1 MKHPHV
7 IAVFN
12 YFLALALA
20 PLLTGVVNRVKAR
33 FAGRSG
39 PPLFQAYYDIAKLL
53 RKGAVYGAQTSWIF
67 RASAPVI
74 LASGMIALLTVPF
87 GGASAPLAFGGDII
101 VLAYMLGLM
110 RFFTIVAA
118 LDTGSSFEGM
128 GASREAFFSAL
139 AEPAL
144 LLGVAALAVKT
155 GWMSLSSMLPAASP
169 VSFELILVVAA
180 FIIVYLAENARIPID
195 DPATHLELT
204 MIHEVMILDHSG
216 PDFGCIEFASSLKLW
231 ILGAIIVDIAV
242 PYRSGWWFVDCAEGV
257 AGMLV
262 LAAAVGTVES
272 AMARLRLLRVPQLL
286 VAAGALSTIAF
297 LLVVR

>member
-87 GGASAPLAFGGDII
+87 
-101 VLAYMLGLM
+101 
-110 RFFTIVAA
+110 
-118 LDTGSSFEGM
+118 E
-128 GASREAFFSAL
+128 SRLEAVS
-139 AEPAL
+139 
-144 LLGVAALAVKT
+144 T
-155 GWMSLSSMLPAASP
+155 PAAGERWLQ
-169 VSFELILVVAA
+169 VR
-180 FIIVYLAENARIPID
+180 LAD
-195 DPATHLELT
+195 DRPA
-204 MIHEVMILDHSG
+204 
-216 PDFGCIEFASSLKLW
+216 W
-231 ILGAIIVDIAV
+231 VD
-242 PYRSGWWFVDCAEGV
+242 GD
-257 AGMLV
+257 
-262 LAAAVGTVES
+262 
-272 AMARLRLLRVPQLL
+272 PQP
-286 VAAGALSTIAF
+286 
-297 LLVVR
+297 